1 MSSTALL
8 QLVGLCKGRQLPS
21 IAESTSFRGAEG
33 RMSSAV
39 RHPREESQDVIVLD
53 SDDEAP
59 AFKQS
64 EVSLTR
70 LRAHQHAWHALRLS
84 ANLRSTDYR

>member
-1 MSSTALL
+1 
-8 QLVGLCKGRQLPS
+8 
-21 IAESTSFRGAEG
+21 
-33 RMSSAV
+33 MSSAV
-39 RHPREESQDVIVLD
+39 RHPREDSQDVIVLD

-70 LRAHQHAWHALRLS
+70 LRAHPHA
-84 ANLRSTDYR
+84 

>member
-1 MSSTALL
+1 M
-8 QLVGLCKGRQLPS
+8 PS

-39 RHPREESQDVIVLD
+39 RHPREDSQDVIVLD
-53 SDDEAP
+53 SDDDAP
-59 AFKQS
+59 TFKQS

-70 LRAHQHAWHALRLS
+70 LSAHQDAWHALRLP
-84 ANLRSTDYR
+84 ANLL

>member
-1 MSSTALL
+1 MRVLRADLLIVGGTSASSTAFL
-8 QLVGLCKGRQLPS
+8 QLIGLCKGRQLPS
-21 IAESTSFRGAEG
+21 ITESTAFREAEAH
-33 RMSSAV
+33 MSSAV
-39 RHPREESQDVIVLD
+39 RHPREDSQDVIVLD

-70 LRAHQHAWHALRLS
+70 LRAHPHA
-84 ANLRSTDYR
+84 